1 MWAEFEKGWAL
12 AWNQFGVGHD
22 LHGQFEK
29 VFGWGVINV
38 ILSVVECV
46 AIVEFFPLAQAWNL
60 VERPSSRVA
69 QWERAGPITQ
79 RSEDQNLAL
88 LSLLNSF
95 IRSDEGLT
103 LETSA
108 F

>member
-38 ILSVVECV
+38 ILSVVD
-46 AIVEFFPLAQAWNL
+46 